1 MLTKTGIKIR
11 ICSSTG
17 KGTQHL
23 EQDSKFP
30 ELLPSAPQ
38 VLDGPR
44 RPRDRLQPLHR
55 TCQAKFAL
63 RAEPTLSVAGD
74 GSTTSAGM
82 VPGQPR
88 SRPGSGTARG
98 GCRGALGAAKGRSE
112 RLCQSSPESVEILP
126 FPSSPGRAGNT
137 GQLRFSWGSDEL
149 ENTDQFCIAIN
160 FDVFRRAV
168 PFSVCTSRP
177 NPALL
182 SQLRCLQPRDFPARR
197 IFSLCFDPAFV

>member
-44 RPRDRLQPLHR
+44 RPRDRLQPLRR

-82 VPGQPR
+82 VPGQPEGLWEPPR
-88 SRPGSGTARG
+88 VAQSGSVKVPPRAWKSFLFRPLREERGTPASCASRGEVT
-98 GCRGALGAAKGRSE
+98 
-112 RLCQSSPESVEILP
+112 
-126 FPSSPGRAGNT
+126 
-137 GQLRFSWGSDEL
+137 SWK
-149 ENTDQFCIAIN
+149 T
-160 FDVFRRAV
+160 R
-168 PFSVCTSRP
+168 TSF
-177 NPALL
+177 A
-182 SQLRCLQPRDFPARR
+182 
-197 IFSLCFDPAFV
+197 

>member
-44 RPRDRLQPLHR
+44 RPRDRLQPLRR
-55 TCQAKFAL
+55 TCPAKFAL

-98 GCRGALGAAKGRSE
+98 GCRGALGAAEGLWEPPRVAQSGSVKVPPRAWKSFLFHPLREE
-112 RLCQSSPESVEILP
+112 RGTPASCASHGEVTSWKT
-126 FPSSPGRAGNT
+126 RT
-137 GQLRFSWGSDEL
+137 RF
-149 ENTDQFCIAIN
+149 A
-160 FDVFRRAV
+160 
-168 PFSVCTSRP
+168 
-177 NPALL
+177 
-182 SQLRCLQPRDFPARR
+182 
-197 IFSLCFDPAFV
+197 